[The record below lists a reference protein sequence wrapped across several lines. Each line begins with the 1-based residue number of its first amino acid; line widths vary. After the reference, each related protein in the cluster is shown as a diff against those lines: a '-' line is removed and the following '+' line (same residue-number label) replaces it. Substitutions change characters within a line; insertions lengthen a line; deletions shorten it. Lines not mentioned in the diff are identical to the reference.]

1 MSAEPRGHGIDDALR
16 QGLRALLMRRPRADL
31 RFDAATVFALL
42 VPLLLL
48 LDVGFGWFTVAGRYG
63 EWSMA
68 WMREFP
74 RTFSAEGAIATLAA
88 LGALL
93 LAAWLAVLVLGRRA
107 AFWSLAAPLGA
118 AWIGFSLLAGVL
130 VLVMAFNV
138 DDPARWYQRLRPA
151 LAAFWLLVA
160 WRLLAGFARSSPA
173 PRRAVAAMAI
183 AVVTVGGMWLHAWP
197 DYWVPDHHALAARMQ
212 ALEDDAP
219 RPPPVDHEAVIYAQP
234 RLLQQALGDLEAQR
248 PGTVDFYA
256 LGFAGDGDERV
267 FANEVRHFARLA
279 GERFD
284 AAGRTLTLANSAHD
298 PGGAPMATLT
308 ALAGSLDALATRM
321 DPAEDVLLLY
331 LTTHGSEDHQL
342 LVQLGDLPLSQIEP
356 TDLAGV
362 LEASG
367 IRWRIVMVSACFS
380 GGFLEPLADPN
391 TIVIT
396 AAREDRSSFGCG
408 MASDITWFGK
418 AFLVDALNRER
429 DPVKAFALATADIA
443 ARERADELT
452 PSEPQ
457 IHVGSE
463 IGQRLPGWIEALPPA
478 APVPFE
484 LPD

>member
-1 MSAEPRGHGIDDALR
+1 MSAEHPGHGIDLALR
-16 QGLRALLMRRPRADL
+16 QGLGALLMRRPRADL
-31 RFDAATVFALL
+31 RFGPSSVFGL
-42 VPLLLL
+42 VVLLLL
-48 LDVGFGWFTVAGRYG
+48 LDVGFGWFTVAGRHG

-74 RTFSAEGAIATLAA
+74 RTFSPEGAIATLAA
-88 LGALL
+88 MGALL

-138 DDPARWYQRLRPA
+138 EDPAGWYQRLRPA
-151 LAAFWLLVA
+151 LAVFWLLVA

-173 PRRAVAAMAI
+173 PRRALAALAI

-197 DYWVPDHHALAARMQ
+197 DYWIPDHRELAARLQ
-212 ALEDDAP
+212 AMEEDVP
-219 RPPPVDHEAVIYAQP
+219 RPPPVDHEALIYAQP
-234 RLLQQALGDLEAQR
+234 RLLQQAMGELLPQR
-248 PGTVDFYA
+248 PGKVDFYA

-279 GERFD
+279 GKRFD
-284 AAGRTLTLANSAHD
+284 ADGRTLSLVNNAHA
-298 PGGAPMATLT
+298 PEAAPMATLT
-308 ALAGSLDALATRM
+308 ALAGGLHALAGHM

-342 LVQLGDLPLSQIEP
+342 LVQLGELPLSQIEP
-356 TDLAGV
+356 GDLASV

-380 GGFLEPLADPN
+380 GGFLEPLADPY
-391 TIVIT
+391 TVVIT
-396 AAREDRSSFGCG
+396 AARADRTSFGCG

-429 DPVKAFALATADIA
+429 NPVEAFALATADIA
-443 ARERADELT
+443 SRERADELT

-463 IGQRLPGWIEALPPA
+463 IGPRLPGWIEALPPA
-478 APVPFE
+478 LPVPFE